1 MTWYTEDEITALL
14 KDAGYRDVII
24 GPPARAAGDAPD
36 GERRFSVIATA

>member
-1 MTWYTEDEITALL
+1 VTWYTEDEITALL

-24 GPPARAAGDAPD
+24 ALPARAQDDAPD